1 VASPVSSV
9 ASCYAR
15 SVSMRLRRL
24 GLIPLALISVAVAAW
39 AEGPVLHE
47 YIEPN
52 PTEDVELAATT
63 PDGAMPAA
71 LETESGVVPAPQ
83 TGERK
88 PKSEHAYGGN
98 ATPDS
103 IDASF
108 RVDRDTT
115 RPDSVSYDEPFI
127 PAVVPFKRLY
137 AYDDV
142 DESFEL
148 TVFDKSLSKLEVGGK
163 PGPADDQFYGDLFVD
178 VAPGLP
184 VRIPSV
190 APGAR
195 ALVART
201 DPELPF
207 VLQRDHADNWFMTA
221 DARRRVRLIM
231 QLAAP
236 RSALSSETAEATW
249 GELLPKLPP
258 LPPTVRSAALDVARE
273 IGVSQRQTPRQ
284 VTAALVAY
292 FRSFSPS
299 DAAPKASRGA
309 QLYSE
314 LALSRKG
321 VCRHRAYAFTVTALG
336 LGLPT
341 RMVRNE
347 AHAWVEVYDGV
358 RFHRIDLGGAAG
370 RMELEPRT
378 ADHLYRSPP
387 DAFGWPENAESG
399 QAMLSE
405 TLEGTGKSVPNSV
418 SSAARPQ
425 SPAPTPSAS
434 AADAAGSRLAP
445 PGDERPRSSVELKL
459 ASSSGARGAS
469 IQVSGKVQ
477 AGGEPCSFSRV
488 DVSLRDAAGVET
500 WLGAF
505 PTDGAGNLE
514 GRVTVPFDIDVGDYK
529 VIAKTPGTGRCGA
542 SR

>member
-1 VASPVSSV
+1 
-9 ASCYAR
+9 
-15 SVSMRLRRL
+15 MRRRPLRL
-24 GLIPLALISVAVAAW
+24 LPLALISVAVAAW

-71 LETESGVVPAPQ
+71 LETESGVVPAPE
-83 TGERK
+83 TGDGK
-88 PKSEHAYGGN
+88 PKNEHAYGGN

-115 RPDSVSYDEPFI
+115 RPDTVSYDEPFI

-142 DESFEL
+142 DENFEL
-148 TVFDKSLSKLEVGGK
+148 TVFDKSLSKLEIGGK
-163 PGPADDQFYGDLFVD
+163 PGPADDQFYADLFVD

-207 VLQRDHADNWFMTA
+207 ALERDHADNWFMIA

-236 RSALSSETAEATW
+236 RASLGTEMADATW

-258 LPPTVRSAALDVARE
+258 LPPTVRQAALDVARE

-284 VTAALVAY
+284 VAAALVAY
-292 FRSFSPS
+292 FRGFSPS

-309 QLYSE
+309 QLYAE
-314 LALSRKG
+314 LSLSRKG

-405 TLEGTGKSVPNSV
+405 TLEGAGQSPQNGAAPGA
-418 SSAARPQ
+418 SAARPP
-425 SPAPTPSAS
+425 SPAPAPSA
-434 AADAAGSRLAP
+434 AATDGAGARTPA
-445 PGDERPRSSVELKL
+445 PGDDRPRSSVELKL
-459 ASSSGARGAS
+459 SSSSGQRGAS
-469 IQVSGKVQ
+469 IQLSGNVQ
-477 AGGEPCSFSRV
+477 AGGEPCQFSRV

-505 PTDGAGNLE
+505 PTDGNGNLE

>member
-1 VASPVSSV
+1 
-9 ASCYAR
+9 
-15 SVSMRLRRL
+15 
-24 GLIPLALISVAVAAW
+24 
-39 AEGPVLHE
+39 
-47 YIEPN
+47 
-52 PTEDVELAATT
+52 
-63 PDGAMPAA
+63 
-71 LETESGVVPAPQ
+71 VPAPE
-83 TGERK
+83 TGESK
-88 PKSEHAYGGN
+88 SKSEHAYGGN

-148 TVFDKSLSKLEVGGK
+148 TVFDKSLTRLEVGGK
-163 PGPADDQFYGDLFVD
+163 PGPADYQFYADLFVD

-236 RSALSSETAEATW
+236 RAALSSDTADATW

-258 LPPTVRSAALDVARE
+258 LPPAVRNVALDVARE
-273 IGVSQRQTPRQ
+273 IGVSQRQSPRQ

-309 QLYSE
+309 QLYTE
-314 LALSRKG
+314 LSLSKKG

-370 RMELEPRT
+370 RMDLEPRT
-378 ADHLYRSPP
+378 ADHLYRPP
-387 DAFGWPENAESG
+387 ADAFGWPEGSESG
-399 QAMLSE
+399 QSMLSD
-405 TLEGTGKSVPNSV
+405 TLEGTGKSVPSGAAPV
-418 SSAARPQ
+418 ASAARPSTPPTSPSGTGADAQ
-425 SPAPTPSAS
+425 SPRVAAPN
-434 AADAAGSRLAP
+434 D
-445 PGDERPRSSVELKL
+445 DRPHASVELKL
-459 ASSSGARGAS
+459 ASTSGQRGAS
-469 IQVSGKVQ
+469 IQLSGSVQ
-477 AGGEPCSFSRV
+477 AAGEPCTFSRV
-488 DVSLRDAAGVET
+488 YVSLRDAAGVET

-505 PTDGAGNLE
+505 PTDANGKLE

-529 VIAKTPGTGRCGA
+529 VLAKTPGTGRCGA

>member
-1 VASPVSSV
+1 
-9 ASCYAR
+9 
-15 SVSMRLRRL
+15 MRRRPLRWL
-24 GLIPLALISVAVAAW
+24 PLALCSVAVTAQAQ
-39 AEGPVLHE
+39 APVLHE

-52 PTEDVELAATT
+52 PAEDVELSATT
-63 PDGAMPAA
+63 QDGAMPAA
-71 LETESGVVPAPQ
+71 LETQSGVVPAPQ
-83 TGERK
+83 TGDRK
-88 PKSEHAYGGN
+88 SRSEHAYGGN

-127 PAVVPFKRLY
+127 PAVAPFKRLY
-137 AYDDV
+137 AYDAV

-148 TVFDKSLSKLEVGGK
+148 TVFDKSLNKLEIGGK
-163 PGPADDQFYGDLFVD
+163 PGPADDQFYADLFVD
-178 VAPGLP
+178 IAPGLP

-207 VLQRDHADNWFMTA
+207 VLERDRADNWFMIG

-236 RSALSSETAEATW
+236 RAAFGTELADATW
-249 GELLPKLPP
+249 GELIGKLPP
-258 LPPTVRSAALDVARE
+258 LPPAVRSAALDVARE

-292 FRSFSPS
+292 FRGFAPS
-299 DAAPKASRGA
+299 DATPKASRGA
-309 QLYSE
+309 QLYQE
-314 LALSRKG
+314 LSLSQKG

-336 LGLPT
+336 LGIPT

-358 RFHRIDLGGAAG
+358 RFHRVDLGGAAG
-370 RMELEPRT
+370 RMELDPST
-378 ADHLYRSPP
+378 ADHLYRPP
-387 DAFGWPENAESG
+387 ADSFQWPEGAESG
-399 QAMLSE
+399 QGMLSQ
-405 TLEGTGKSVPNSV
+405 TLAGSGQGQNG
-418 SSAARPQ
+418 
-425 SPAPTPSAS
+425 APGASAS
-434 AADAAGSRLAP
+434 ATAPVASSATPPAASAGRAGPPAPEPAPVAD
-445 PGDERPRSSVELKL
+445 DRPHATVELKL
-459 ASSSGARGAS
+459 AQLKSVRGG
-469 IQVSGKVQ
+469 VVQ
-477 AGGEPCSFSRV
+477 LQGTVEAAGEPCLFSRV
-488 DVSLRDAAGVET
+488 DVSLRDGAGVES

-505 PTDGAGNLE
+505 PTDESGKLE

-529 VIAKTPGTGRCGA
+529 VIARTPGTGRCGS

>member
-1 VASPVSSV
+1 
-9 ASCYAR
+9 
-15 SVSMRLRRL
+15 MRLRRL
-24 GLIPLALISVAVAAW
+24 RRLAWLPVAGALLSVAVAAW
-39 AEGPVLHE
+39 ADGPLLHE

-52 PTEDVELAATT
+52 PTEDVELSATT

-71 LETESGVVPAPQ
+71 LETESGVVPAPEAGQ
-83 TGERK
+83 SK
-88 PKSEHAYGGN
+88 PKNEHAYGGN

-142 DESFEL
+142 DENFEL
-148 TVFDKSLSKLEVGGK
+148 TVFDKSLTRLEVGGK
-163 PGPADDQFYGDLFVD
+163 PGPADDQFYADLFVD

-190 APGAR
+190 APGSR

-207 VLQRDHADNWFMTA
+207 QLQRDHADNWFMVA

-236 RSALSSETAEATW
+236 RAALGSDMADATW

-258 LPPTVRSAALDVARE
+258 LPPTVRSVALDVARE
-273 IGVSQRQTPRQ
+273 IGVSQRQSPRQ
-284 VTAALVAY
+284 VTAALVGY
-292 FRSFSPS
+292 FRGFSPS
-299 DAAPKASRGA
+299 EAAPKASRGA

-378 ADHLYRSPP
+378 ADHLYRPPP
-387 DAFGWPENAESG
+387 DAFSWPEGSESG
-399 QAMLSE
+399 QAMLSD
-405 TLEGTGKSVPNSV
+405 TLEGTGKSAPNGAAPAA
-418 SSAARPQ
+418 SAARPA
-425 SPAPTPSAS
+425 SPAPAPSAS
-434 AADAAGSRLAP
+434 GVDAQGRRLSA
-445 PGDERPRSSVELKL
+445 PGDDRPHSTVELKL
-459 ASSSGARGAS
+459 ASTSGQRGAS
-469 IQVSGKVQ
+469 IQISGSVQ
-477 AGGEPCSFSRV
+477 AAGEPCLFSRV
-488 DVSLRDAAGVET
+488 DVSLRDSAGVDT

-505 PTDGAGNLE
+505 PTDGKGNLE
-514 GRVTVPFDIDVGDYK
+514 GRVTVPFDIDVGDYQ

-542 SR
+542 NR

>member
-1 VASPVSSV
+1 MRRRLLPWLPVALCSV
-9 ASCYAR
+9 AIAAR
-15 SVSMRLRRL
+15 
-24 GLIPLALISVAVAAW
+24 
-39 AEGPVLHE
+39 AEGPILHE

-52 PTEDVELAATT
+52 PAEDVELSATT
-63 PDGAMPAA
+63 QDGAMPAA

-83 TGERK
+83 SGDHK
-88 PKSEHAYGGN
+88 PKAEHAYGGN

-127 PAVVPFKRLY
+127 PAVAPFKRLY
-137 AYDDV
+137 AYDAV

-148 TVFDKSLSKLEVGGK
+148 TVFDKSLTRLEVSGK
-163 PGPADDQFYGDLFVD
+163 PGPADDQFYADLFVD
-178 VAPGLP
+178 LAPGLP

-201 DPELPF
+201 DPEMPF
-207 VLQRDHADNWFMTA
+207 VLQRDRADNWFMTG

-236 RSALSSETAEATW
+236 RSALGSDMADATW
-249 GELLPKLPP
+249 GELLSKLPP
-258 LPPTVRSAALDVARE
+258 LPPAVRSAALDVARE
-273 IGVSQRQTPRQ
+273 IGVSQRQSPRQ

-292 FRSFSPS
+292 FRSFGPS
-299 DAAPKASRGA
+299 EATPKASRGA
-309 QLYSE
+309 ALYQE

-321 VCRHRAYAFTVTALG
+321 VCRHRAYAFAVTALG

-370 RMELEPRT
+370 RMDLDPH
-378 ADHLYRSPP
+378 ASDHLYRPPP
-387 DAFGWPENAESG
+387 DAFNWPAGSESG
-399 QAMLSE
+399 QGM
-405 TLEGTGKSVPNSV
+405 LEGALEGSGKSGAGAPKPAP
-418 SSAARPQ
+418 SAAQ
-425 SPAPTPSAS
+425 AASPAGSANVGS
-434 AADAAGSRLAP
+434 SRVPGIQAALAG
-445 PGDERPRSSVELKL
+445 DDRPRATVEIKLGTTSSQRGSAIQISGSVE
-459 ASSSGARGAS
+459 AA
-469 IQVSGKVQ
+469 
-477 AGGEPCSFSRV
+477 GEPCTFSRV
-488 DVSLRDAAGVET
+488 DVSLRDGAGVEA

-505 PTDGAGNLE
+505 PTDGNGAFD
-514 GRVTVPFDIDVGDYK
+514 GRITVPFEIDVGDYK
-529 VIAKTPGTGRCGA
+529 VIARTPGTGRCGA

>member
-1 VASPVSSV
+1 MRRRPLRWLPVALLSV
-9 ASCYAR
+9 AFTAQ
-15 SVSMRLRRL
+15 
-24 GLIPLALISVAVAAW
+24 AQA
-39 AEGPVLHE
+39 PVLHE

-83 TGERK
+83 SGDRK

-127 PAVVPFKRLY
+127 PAVAPFKRLY
-137 AYDDV
+137 AYDAV

-148 TVFDKSLSKLEVGGK
+148 TVFDKSLTRLEIGGK
-163 PGPADDQFYGDLFVD
+163 PGPADDQFYADLFVD
-178 VAPGLP
+178 IAPGLP

-201 DPELPF
+201 DPDLPF
-207 VLQRDHADNWFMTA
+207 VLQRDRADNWFMIA

-236 RSALSSETAEATW
+236 RSSLGSEMADATW
-249 GELLPKLPP
+249 GELLQKLPP
-258 LPPTVRSAALDVARE
+258 LPPAVRSAALDVARE
-273 IGVSQRQTPRQ
+273 IGISQRQSPRQ
-284 VTAALVAY
+284 VTAALVGY
-292 FRSFSPS
+292 FRGFAPS
-299 DAAPKASRGA
+299 DATPKASRGA

-321 VCRHRAYAFTVTALG
+321 VCRHRAYAFAVTALG

-370 RMELEPRT
+370 RMELDPRT
-378 ADHLYRSPP
+378 ADHLYRPPP
-387 DAFGWPENAESG
+387 DAFSWPEGAESG
-399 QAMLSE
+399 QGMLSD
-405 TLEGTGKSVPNSV
+405 TLEGSGRSVPHPGAAAAGA
-418 SSAARPQ
+418 SAARPP
-425 SPAPTPSAS
+425 SPAPSAS
-434 AADAAGSRLAP
+434 GAAADAHAPRLAP
-445 PGDERPRSSVELKL
+445 AGDDRPRATVVLKL
-459 ASSSGARGAS
+459 ASGSGQRGVAIPIS
-469 IQVSGKVQ
+469 ANVE
-477 AGGEPCSFSRV
+477 AAGEPCTFSRV
-488 DVSLRDAAGVET
+488 DVSLRDGAGVET

-505 PTDGAGNLE
+505 PTDANGNLE

-529 VIAKTPGTGRCGA
+529 VIARTPGTGRCGA

>member
-1 VASPVSSV
+1 MRR
-9 ASCYAR
+9 R
-15 SVSMRLRRL
+15 SFAWL
-24 GLIPLALISVAVAAW
+24 LIAIGSVAVTALAQ
-39 AEGPVLHE
+39 APVLHE

-52 PTEDVELAATT
+52 AAEDVAFSATT

-71 LETESGVVPAPQ
+71 LETESGLVPAPQ
-83 TGERK
+83 TGERSK
-88 PKSEHAYGGN
+88 PKNEHAYGGN

-127 PAVVPFKRLY
+127 PAVAPFKRLY
-137 AYDDV
+137 AYDAV

-148 TVFDKSLSKLEVGGK
+148 TVFDKSLSKLELGGK
-163 PGPADDQFYGDLFVD
+163 PGPADDQFYADLFVD
-178 VAPGLP
+178 VQPGLP

-201 DPELPF
+201 DPELSF
-207 VLQRDHADNWFMTA
+207 SIERDRADNWFLVG

-236 RSALSSETAEATW
+236 RAVFGTELADSSYS
-249 GELLPKLPP
+249 ELLQKLPP
-258 LPPTVRSAALDVARE
+258 LPPAVRSAALDVARE
-273 IGVSQRQTPRQ
+273 IGVSQRQSPKQ
-284 VTAALVAY
+284 VVAALVSY
-292 FRSFSPS
+292 FRGFAPS
-299 DAAPKASRGA
+299 DATPKATRGA
-309 QLYSE
+309 QLYEE
-314 LALSRKG
+314 LSLSRKG

-336 LGLPT
+336 LGIPT

-370 RMELEPRT
+370 RMELDPRT
-378 ADHLYRSPP
+378 ADHLYRPP
-387 DAFGWPENAESG
+387 QDSFSWPEGSESG
-399 QAMLSE
+399 QGMLAD
-405 TLEGTGKSVPNSV
+405 TLDAPGAQAGATGGA
-418 SSAARPQ
+418 SSAGTRAA
-425 SPAPTPSAS
+425 PAPTPSAAAAAS
-434 AADAAGSRLAP
+434 AAAQPRVAP
-445 PGDERPRSSVELKL
+445 SGDDRPHASVDLKLEQLSSVRGGVVQLKGSVE
-459 ASSSGARGAS
+459 AA
-469 IQVSGKVQ
+469 
-477 AGGEPCSFSRV
+477 GEPCLFSRV
-488 DVSLRDAAGVET
+488 DVSLRDASGVET

-505 PTDGAGNLE
+505 PTDENGKLE

-529 VIAKTPGTGRCGA
+529 VIARTPGTGRCGS

>member
-1 VASPVSSV
+1 MRRLRSRAWLPIALCSV
-9 ASCYAR
+9 AA
-15 SVSMRLRRL
+15 
-24 GLIPLALISVAVAAW
+24 AAW
-39 AEGPVLHE
+39 AQSAPVLHE

-71 LETESGVVPAPQ
+71 LETESGVVPAPES
-83 TGERK
+83 GSSK
-88 PKSEHAYGGN
+88 PKGEHAYGGN

-115 RPDSVSYDEPFI
+115 RPASVSYDEPFI

-137 AYDDV
+137 AYDAV

-163 PGPADDQFYGDLFVD
+163 PGPADDQFYADLFVD

-207 VLQRDHADNWFMTA
+207 VLQRDRADNWFMVA

-236 RSALSSETAEATW
+236 RASLGSEMADGTW

-258 LPPTVRSAALDVARE
+258 LPPTVRLAALDVARE
-273 IGVSQRQTPRQ
+273 IGVSRRQSPRQ
-284 VTAALVAY
+284 VTAALVGY

-299 DAAPKASRGA
+299 EAAPKASRGA

-321 VCRHRAYAFTVTALG
+321 VCRHRAYAFAVTALG

-378 ADHLYRSPP
+378 TEHLYRPP
-387 DAFGWPENAESG
+387 TDAFGWPEGSESG
-399 QAMLSE
+399 QGMVAE
-405 TLEGTGKSVPNSV
+405 TLEGTGRAAPIPGA
-418 SSAARPQ
+418 SSAPRAI
-425 SPAPTPSAS
+425 PAPAPSAALPDASRPPMS
-434 AADAAGSRLAP
+434 A
-445 PGDERPRSSVELKL
+445 PGDDRPSATIQLKL
-459 ASSSGARGAS
+459 ASSAGQRGSS
-469 IQVSGKVQ
+469 IQVSGTVQ
-477 AGGEPCSFSRV
+477 AAGEPCTFSRV
-488 DVSLRDAAGVET
+488 DVSLRDSAGVET

-505 PTDGAGNLE
+505 PTDANGELQ
-514 GRVTVPFDIDVGDYK
+514 GRVTLPFDIDVGDYR

>member
-1 VASPVSSV
+1 MRRRPLRWLPVALFSV
-9 ASCYAR
+9 CF
-15 SVSMRLRRL
+15 
-24 GLIPLALISVAVAAW
+24 AAW
-39 AEGPVLHE
+39 AQAPILHE

-52 PTEDVELAATT
+52 PAEDVELSATT
-63 PDGAMPAA
+63 QDGAMPAA

-83 TGERK
+83 TAEQK
-88 PKSEHAYGGN
+88 PKGEHAYGGN

-108 RVDRDTT
+108 RVDRDTS

-127 PAVVPFKRLY
+127 PAVAPFKRLY
-137 AYDDV
+137 AYDAV

-148 TVFDKSLSKLEVGGK
+148 TVFDKSLTRLEVGGK
-163 PGPADDQFYGDLFVD
+163 PGPADDQFYADLFVD

-201 DPELPF
+201 SPELPF
-207 VLQRDHADNWFMTA
+207 VLQRDRADNWFMTA

-236 RSALSSETAEATW
+236 RAALGSEMADATW
-249 GELLPKLPP
+249 GELLQKLPP
-258 LPPTVRSAALDVARE
+258 LPPAVRSAALDVARE
-273 IGVSQRQTPRQ
+273 IGVSQRQSPRQ
-284 VTAALVAY
+284 VTAVLVAY
-292 FRSFSPS
+292 FRGFSPS
-299 DAAPKASRGA
+299 EATPKAARGA
-309 QLYSE
+309 QLYTE

-321 VCRHRAYAFTVTALG
+321 VCRHRAYAFAVTALG

-370 RMELEPRT
+370 RMELDPGT

-387 DAFGWPENAESG
+387 DAFHWPDGSESG
-399 QAMLSE
+399 QSMLSD
-405 TLEGTGKSVPNSV
+405 TLEGTGQSVPGR
-418 SSAARPQ
+418 AP
-425 SPAPTPSAS
+425 PAP
-434 AADAAGSRLAP
+434 AATRPDSPIPLAGSVAINEPGQRLAP
-445 PGDERPRSSVELKL
+445 VSDDRPHATVDIKL
-459 ASSSGARGAS
+459 ASTNSQRGSSLQISAS
-469 IQVSGKVQ
+469 VE
-477 AGGEPCSFSRV
+477 AAGEPCTFSRV
-488 DVSLRDAAGVET
+488 DVTLRDAAGVET

-505 PTDGAGNLE
+505 PTDANGKLE

-529 VIAKTPGTGRCGA
+529 VLARTPGTGRCGA

>member
-1 VASPVSSV
+1 
-9 ASCYAR
+9 
-15 SVSMRLRRL
+15 MRRRPFRWL
-24 GLIPLALISVAVAAW
+24 LLALCSVAVVAQ
-39 AEGPVLHE
+39 AEGPILHE

-52 PTEDVELAATT
+52 PAEDVELSATT
-63 PDGAMPAA
+63 QDGAMPAA

-83 TGERK
+83 SGERQ
-88 PKSEHAYGGN
+88 PKAEHAYGGN

-127 PAVVPFKRLY
+127 PAVAPFKRLY
-137 AYDDV
+137 AYDAV

-148 TVFDKSLSKLEVGGK
+148 TVFDKSLTRLEVSGQ
-163 PGPADDQFYGDLFVD
+163 PGPADDQFYADLFVD
-178 VAPGLP
+178 LAPGLP

-201 DPELPF
+201 DPEVPF
-207 VLQRDHADNWFMTA
+207 VLQRDRADNWFMTG
-221 DARRRVRLIM
+221 DTRRRVRLVM

-236 RSALSSETAEATW
+236 RAALGSEMAEATW
-249 GELLPKLPP
+249 GELLQKLPP
-258 LPPTVRSAALDVARE
+258 LPPAVRSAALDAASE
-273 IGVSQRQTPRQ
+273 IGVSQKQSPRQ
-284 VTAALVAY
+284 VTAALVGY
-292 FRSFSPS
+292 FRSFAPS
-299 DAAPKASRGA
+299 EATPKALRGA
-309 QLYSE
+309 ALYQE

-321 VCRHRAYAFTVTALG
+321 VCRHRAYAFAVTALG

-370 RMELEPRT
+370 RMDLDPRT
-378 ADHLYRSPP
+378 ADHLYRPPP
-387 DAFGWPENAESG
+387 DAFNWPAGSASG
-399 QAMLSE
+399 QGMLE
-405 TLEGTGKSVPNSV
+405 GTLEGSGKRPPAAGN
-418 SSAARPQ
+418 SAA
-425 SPAPTPSAS
+425 PAPSAAPSANS
-434 AADAAGSRLAP
+434 EPSRVPAVQAALA
-445 PGDERPRSSVELKL
+445 GDERPHASVTIKL
-459 ASSSGARGAS
+459 ASTSGQRGAS
-469 IQVSGKVQ
+469 IQMTGSVE
-477 AGGEPCSFSRV
+477 AAGEPCTFSRI
-488 DVSLRDAAGVET
+488 DVSLRDGAGIEA

-505 PTDGAGNLE
+505 PTDANGNFE
-514 GRVTVPFDIDVGDYK
+514 GHVTVPFDIDVGDYK
-529 VIAKTPGTGRCGA
+529 VVARTPGTGRCGA

>member
-1 VASPVSSV
+1 MRRRSFRVLRWLPVALLSV
-9 ASCYAR
+9 T
-15 SVSMRLRRL
+15 V
-24 GLIPLALISVAVAAW
+24 LAY

-52 PTEDVELAATT
+52 PAEDVELSATT
-63 PDGAMPAA
+63 QDGAMPAA

-83 TGERK
+83 ASDTK
-88 PKSEHAYGGN
+88 PKNEHAYGGN

-115 RPDSVSYDEPFI
+115 RPDAVSYDEPFI
-127 PAVVPFKRLY
+127 PAIAPFKRMY
-137 AYDDV
+137 AYDAV

-163 PGPADDQFYGDLFVD
+163 PGPADDQFYADLFVD
-178 VAPGLP
+178 LAPGLP

-207 VLQRDHADNWFMTA
+207 TLQRDRADNWFMTG
-221 DARRRVRLIM
+221 DARRRVRLLM

-236 RSALSSETAEATW
+236 RAALGSDMADATW
-249 GELLPKLPP
+249 GELLQKLPP
-258 LPPTVRSAALDVARE
+258 LPPAVRAAALDVARE
-273 IGVSQRQTPRQ
+273 IGVSQRQAPRQ
-284 VTAALVAY
+284 VVAALVAY
-292 FRSFSPS
+292 FRGFAPS
-299 DAAPKASRGA
+299 EATPKAARGA
-309 QLYSE
+309 QLYQE
-314 LALSRKG
+314 LSLSRKG

-370 RMELEPRT
+370 RMDLDPRT
-378 ADHLYRSPP
+378 ADHLYRPPP
-387 DAFGWPENAESG
+387 DAYNWPEGAESG
-399 QAMLSE
+399 QNMLSD
-405 TLEGTGKSVPNSV
+405 TLEGTG
-418 SSAARPQ
+418 Q
-425 SPAPTPSAS
+425 SPSSGAAPTAS
-434 AADAAGSRLAP
+434 AAPRSSSPLAP
-445 PGDERPRSSVELKL
+445 PGAPPESARRLAPAGDDRPPSTVSIQL
-459 ASSSGARGAS
+459 ASSSSERGAPLR
-469 IQVSGKVQ
+469 ISGTVE
-477 AGGEPCSFSRV
+477 AAGEPCLFSRV
-488 DVSLRDAAGVET
+488 DVTLRDAAGAET
-500 WLGAF
+500 WVGAF
-505 PTDGAGNLE
+505 PTDENGKLE
-514 GRVTVPFDIDVGDYK
+514 GRVTVPFDVDVGDYK
-529 VIAKTPGTGRCGA
+529 VIARTPGTGRCGA

>member
-1 VASPVSSV
+1 MRRRPRSLAWLPVALFSV
-9 ASCYAR
+9 A
-15 SVSMRLRRL
+15 
-24 GLIPLALISVAVAAW
+24 AVAW
-39 AEGPVLHE
+39 AQSKPVLHE

-52 PTEDVELAATT
+52 PTEDVELSATT

-83 TGERK
+83 SGSRK
-88 PKSEHAYGGN
+88 PKGEHAYGGN

-115 RPDSVSYDEPFI
+115 RPESVSYDEPFI
-127 PAVVPFKRLY
+127 PAIVPFKRLY
-137 AYDDV
+137 AYDAV

-163 PGPADDQFYGDLFVD
+163 PGPADDQFYADLFVD

-207 VLQRDHADNWFMTA
+207 ILQRDRADNWFMVA

-236 RSALSSETAEATW
+236 RASLGSETADATW

-258 LPPTVRSAALDVARE
+258 LPPVVRLAALDVARE
-273 IGVSQRQTPRQ
+273 IGVSRRLSPRQ

-299 DAAPKASRGA
+299 EAAPKASRGA

-321 VCRHRAYAFTVTALG
+321 VCRHRAYAFAVTALG

-370 RMELEPRT
+370 RMELDPRT
-378 ADHLYRSPP
+378 ADHLYRPPP
-387 DAFGWPENAESG
+387 DAFGWPEGSESG
-399 QAMLSE
+399 QGMVSE
-405 TLEGTGKSVPNSV
+405 TLEGTGRTAPTPAAPGA
-418 SSAARPQ
+418 SSARPP
-425 SPAPTPSAS
+425 SPAPSAS
-434 AADAAGSRLAP
+434 GAAVDARPAP
-445 PGDERPRSSVELKL
+445 IPPAGDERPHATIQLKL
-459 ASSSGARGAS
+459 ASTAGQRGGS
-469 IQVSGKVQ
+469 IQISGNVQ
-477 AGGEPCSFSRV
+477 AAGEPCTFSRV
-488 DVSLRDAAGVET
+488 DVSLRDGAGVET

-505 PTDGAGNLE
+505 PTDANGDLQ

>member
-1 VASPVSSV
+1 
-9 ASCYAR
+9 
-15 SVSMRLRRL
+15 M
-24 GLIPLALISVAVAAW
+24 
-39 AEGPVLHE
+39 LHE

-52 PTEDVELAATT
+52 PTEDVELSATT

-88 PKSEHAYGGN
+88 PKGEHAYGGN

-103 IDASF
+103 IDASY
-108 RVDRDTT
+108 RVDRDTS
-115 RPDSVSYDEPFI
+115 RPDSVSYDEPFT

-137 AYDDV
+137 AYDSV
-142 DESFEL
+142 DEGFEL
-148 TVFDKSLSKLEVGGK
+148 IVFDKSLSKLEIGGK
-163 PGPADDQFYGDLFVD
+163 PGPADDQFYADLFVD

-195 ALVART
+195 VLVART

-207 VLQRDHADNWFMTA
+207 SLQRDHADNWFMTA

-236 RSALSSETAEATW
+236 RASLGSELADATW

-258 LPPTVRSAALDVARE
+258 LPPTVRGAALDVARE
-273 IGVSQRQTPRQ
+273 IGVSQRQAPRQ
-284 VTAALVAY
+284 VVTALVGY
-292 FRSFSPS
+292 FRGFSPS
-299 DAAPKASRGA
+299 EAAPKASRGV

-321 VCRHRAYAFTVTALG
+321 VCRHRAYAFAVTALG
-336 LGLPT
+336 LGVPT

-378 ADHLYRSPP
+378 AEHLYRPPP
-387 DAFGWPENAESG
+387 DAFGWPEGSESA
-399 QAMLSE
+399 QSMLSE
-405 TLEGTGKSVPNSV
+405 TLEGTGRSPPNGATPAL
-418 SSAARPQ
+418 SARSP
-425 SPAPTPSAS
+425 SPAPSAS
-434 AADAAGSRLAP
+434 GAGIEPRA
-445 PGDERPRSSVELKL
+445 PRSPELGDDRPHASIDLKL
-459 ASSSGARGAS
+459 ASSSGQRGGT
-469 IQVSGKVQ
+469 IQISGSVQ
-477 AGGEPCSFSRV
+477 ASGEPCTFSRV
-488 DVSLRDAAGVET
+488 DLSLRDAAGVET

-505 PTDGAGNLE
+505 PTDQNGKLE
-514 GRVTVPFDIDVGDYK
+514 GRVTVPFDIDVGDYT
-529 VIAKTPGTGRCGA
+529 VLAKTPGTGRCGK

>member
-1 VASPVSSV
+1 
-9 ASCYAR
+9 
-15 SVSMRLRRL
+15 
-24 GLIPLALISVAVAAW
+24 
-39 AEGPVLHE
+39 
-47 YIEPN
+47 
-52 PTEDVELAATT
+52 
-63 PDGAMPAA
+63 MPAA

-83 TGERK
+83 TGDK
-88 PKSEHAYGGN
+88 QPKNEHAYGGN

-103 IDASF
+103 IDSSF

-115 RPDSVSYDEPFI
+115 RPDSVSYDEPFS
-127 PAVVPFKRLY
+127 PAIVPFKRLY
-137 AYDDV
+137 SYDAV

-148 TVFDKSLSKLEVGGK
+148 TVFDKSLTRLELGGK
-163 PGPADDQFYGDLFVD
+163 PGPADDQFYADLFVD

-201 DPELPF
+201 EPELPF
-207 VLQRDHADNWFMTA
+207 VLQRDRADNWFMTA

-236 RSALSSETAEATW
+236 RAALGSELADATW

-258 LPPTVRSAALDVARE
+258 LPPAVRSAALDVARE
-273 IGVSQRQTPRQ
+273 IGVSQRQSPRQ
-284 VTAALVAY
+284 VAAALVDY
-292 FRSFSPS
+292 FRSFAPS
-299 DAAPKASRGA
+299 DAAPKATRGA
-309 QLYSE
+309 QLYTE

-358 RFHRIDLGGAAG
+358 RFHRVDLGGAAG
-370 RMELEPRT
+370 RMELEPKT
-378 ADHLYRSPP
+378 AEHLYRPP
-387 DAFGWPENAESG
+387 NDAFRWPEGSESG
-399 QAMLSE
+399 QGMLSD
-405 TLEGTGKSVPNSV
+405 TLEGTGQGRTDGSAPT
-418 SSAARPQ
+418 SSARPV
-425 SPAPTPSAS
+425 SPAPAAS
-434 AADAAGSRLAP
+434 
-445 PGDERPRSSVELKL
+445 SSVESGQAPVAPAGDDRPRASVELRL
-459 ASSSGARGAS
+459 ASSSGRRGSA
-469 IQVSGKVQ
+469 IQVSGHVQ
-477 AGGEPCSFSRV
+477 AAGEPCTFSRV
-488 DVSLRDAAGVET
+488 DVSLRDTTGSET

-505 PTDGAGNLE
+505 PTDGSGNLD

-529 VIAKTPGTGRCGA
+529 VVARTPGTGRCGP

>member
-1 VASPVSSV
+1 MRR
-9 ASCYAR
+9 R
-15 SVSMRLRRL
+15 SFRW
-24 GLIPLALISVAVAAW
+24 LAFALCSATLTAQAQ
-39 AEGPVLHE
+39 APVLHE

-52 PTEDVELAATT
+52 PAEDVELSATT

-83 TGERK
+83 SGERK
-88 PKSEHAYGGN
+88 PKGEHAYGGN

-115 RPDSVSYDEPFI
+115 RPESVSYDEPFI
-127 PAVVPFKRLY
+127 PAVAPFKRLY
-137 AYDDV
+137 AYDAV

-148 TVFDKSLSKLEVGGK
+148 TVFDKSLTKLEVGGK
-163 PGPADDQFYGDLFVD
+163 PGPADDQFYADLFVD
-178 VAPGLP
+178 LAPGLP

-207 VLQRDHADNWFMTA
+207 QLQRDRADNWFMTGEV
-221 DARRRVRLIM
+221 RRRVRLIM
-231 QLAAP
+231 QLAAT
-236 RSALSSETAEATW
+236 RASLGSEMADATW
-249 GELLPKLPP
+249 GELLQKLPP
-258 LPPTVRSAALDVARE
+258 LPPAVRSAALDVARE
-273 IGVSQRQTPRQ
+273 VGVSQKQTPRQ
-284 VTAALVAY
+284 VVAALVGY
-292 FRSFSPS
+292 FRGFAPS
-299 DAAPKASRGA
+299 DATPKATRGA
-309 QLYSE
+309 QLYQE

-370 RMELEPRT
+370 RMDLDPRT
-378 ADHLYRSPP
+378 ADHLYRPP
-387 DAFGWPENAESG
+387 ADAFNWPSGSESG
-399 QAMLSE
+399 QGM
-405 TLEGTGKSVPNSV
+405 LEGTLEASG
-418 SSAARPQ
+418 Q
-425 SPAPTPSAS
+425 SPAGRTAPASSAPRP
-434 AADAAGSRLAP
+434 AAPAPVSSSTGAGDGAGAHLAP
-445 PGDERPRSSVELKL
+445 AGDDRPQASVSLQLATSSTERGAAIRIIGSVE
-459 ASSSGARGAS
+459 AA
-469 IQVSGKVQ
+469 
-477 AGGEPCSFSRV
+477 GEPCLFSRV
-488 DVSLRDAAGVET
+488 DVSLRDSAGVET

-505 PTDGAGNLE
+505 PTDQNGKLE
-514 GRVTVPFDIDVGDYK
+514 GRVTVPFDIEVGDYK
-529 VIAKTPGTGRCGA
+529 VLARTPGTGRCGP